1 MQSLSHLVTVVVNDY
16 AYDTDHKN
24 GGVDRKKDHRCT
36 ENPLSQ
42 TARVRLPDH
51 LKFIF
56 PEQIISADF
65 SIPAVCLN
73 VYVN

>member
-1 MQSLSHLVTVVVNDY
+1 MNDY
-16 AYDTDHKN
+16 AYATDLKN
-24 GGVDRKKDHRCT
+24 GGVDRNKDHRWT
-36 ENPLSQ
+36 ENPL
-42 TARVRLPDH
+42 VRLPDH